1 MCVQIMEDWLF
12 QKCWKLVWTK
22 FVAILLVWSVMW
34 KKHTLPLRV
43 YAAGFWRTVE
53 ESDSCAG
60 SGNEKQVHRWKKRI
74 YRGPLRSE
82 GLNPTR
88 PSLFPSLHLSC
99 IRCLSLS
106 LAELTCNPRTLN
118 EASYTGLFLEDLL
131 MSSPHLLYLLW
142 VYYSLFNSCFLSISE
157 FKWSGLN
164 TASRKARVS
173 RRAVVRS
180 PVRLQSYLIGQLHKS
195 LPGA

>member
-12 QKCWKLVWTK
+12 QKCYKLVWTK
-22 FVAILLVWSVMW
+22 FVAVLLVWSVMW

-43 YAAGFWRTVE
+43 YATGFWRTVE

-88 PSLFPSLHLSC
+88 PSLFPSHHLSC

-106 LAELTCNPRTLN
+106 LAELTWNPRTLN
-118 EASYTGLFLEDLL
+118 EEVTCLL
-131 MSSPHLLYLLW
+131 ISSPHLLYLLW
-142 VYYSLFNSCFLSISE
+142 VCYSLFDSCCMFSE
-157 FKWSGLN
+157 YF
-164 TASRKARVS
+164 RV
-173 RRAVVRS
+173 
-180 PVRLQSYLIGQLHKS
+180 
-195 LPGA
+195 